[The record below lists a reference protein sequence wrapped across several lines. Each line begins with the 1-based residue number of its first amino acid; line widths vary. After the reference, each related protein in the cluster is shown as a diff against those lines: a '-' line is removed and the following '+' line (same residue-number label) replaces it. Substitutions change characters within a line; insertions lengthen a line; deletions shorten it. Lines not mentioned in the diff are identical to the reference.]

1 MARLIYLL
9 ANAMGGAT
17 QVIDETG
24 FHGLVDFELS
34 LADPEATERGA
45 DGGSIFR
52 PSINNW
58 DLGWKPRS
66 VRARCWWSIVS
77 SSIQRGTDA
86 IRRAFGGGSALV
98 RQARRRE

>member
-34 LADPEATERGA
+34 LADPEATEMGA
-45 DGGSIFR
+45 DGGSIFQAVDQQLGLRLEAAKR
-52 PSINNW
+52 PIEM
-58 DLGWKPRS
+58 
-66 VRARCWWSIVS
+66 
-77 SSIQRGTDA
+77 
-86 IRRAFGGGSALV
+86 LV
-98 RQARRRE
+98 VDRIEQHPTGD